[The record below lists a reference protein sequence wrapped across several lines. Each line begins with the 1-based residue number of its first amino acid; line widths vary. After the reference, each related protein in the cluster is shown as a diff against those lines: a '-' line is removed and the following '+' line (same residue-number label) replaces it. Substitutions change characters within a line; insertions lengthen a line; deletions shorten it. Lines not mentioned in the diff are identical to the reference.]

1 MTTNNKPMTV
11 AIIGGGFSGT
21 MTAVQLMRK
30 AKHPLKVILIERNE
44 RIAKGVAYG
53 TLCPLHLLNVPAKD
67 MSALPDDSQHF
78 FKWAKEQDPSVT
90 EATFVPRMRYGAYI
104 EHILNETLSHKAS
117 TIEFR
122 RLQGEVKSI
131 QIANDGK
138 SGCIHLSYGEQVV
151 ADRIV
156 LALGN
161 LAPANVRIRDP
172 KFYATANYV
181 RDSWSKAALPKLS
194 ADAPILLVG
203 TGLTMIDKALELKL
217 SGHKGTIYALSRHGY
232 LPNVHIP
239 GTVRLPVPFEPNKLP
254 STVLALTKQIRQLV
268 KNVEASNEANWRQ
281 AVDSIRPVTQELWQL
296 WNNTEKKRFIRHMRC
311 IWDVHRHRIAPE
323 VGAMIDTMIKAGQ
336 LKIIAARVIAIEED
350 GADITVTISPR
361 GKNKEEVLNVKR
373 VINCTGADS
382 NVKTIDE
389 PLVEHLRN
397 TGLLCADTFGLGPTI
412 TNDWALVD
420 KQGKASSVIYVVG
433 PLLKGQLWESIA
445 VPELRGQA
453 SQLAD
458 HLITSPLCHSEQREE
473 SAATKGS
480 SS

>member
-1 MTTNNKPMTV
+1 MNDKPMTI

-30 AKHPLKVILIERNE
+30 KVSYPLKVILIERNE

-67 MSALPDDSQHF
+67 MSAFPDNSQHF

-104 EHILNETLSHKAS
+104 EHILNDTLCHKAAN
-117 TIEFR
+117 IDFR
-122 RLQGEVKSI
+122 RLHGEVKTIELIDSNSQGRI
-131 QIANDGK
+131 ELKDGQE
-138 SGCIHLSYGEQVV
+138 II

-161 LAPANVRIRDP
+161 LAPANVRIKDP
-172 KFYATANYV
+172 QFYASKNYV
-181 RDSWSKAALPKLS
+181 RDSWSKAPLPAIS

-217 SGHKGTIYALSRHGY
+217 QGHKGTIHALSRHGY

-239 GTVRLPVPFEPNKLP
+239 GITRLPVPFDPKELP
-254 STVLALTKQIRQLV
+254 TTVRDLTKRIRTLV
-268 KNVEASNEANWRQ
+268 KKVESTNEANWRQ
-281 AVDSIRPVTQELWQL
+281 AVDSIRPVTQELWKL
-296 WNNTEKKRFIRHMRC
+296 WNDTEKKRFIRHMRC

-323 VGAMIDTMIKAGQ
+323 VGAMIDTMIKSGQ
-336 LKIIAARVIAIEED
+336 LNIHAGRVISIEEK
-350 GADITVTISPR
+350 GADIAVTICRR
-361 GKNKEEVLNVKR
+361 GKHNEEILTVSR

-389 PLVEHLRN
+389 PLVDQLRKADI
-397 TGLLCADTFGLGPTI
+397 LLADNFGLGPKI
-412 TNDWALVD
+412 TDNWALID
-420 KQGKASSVIYVVG
+420 KDGKTSDVIYVVG

-445 VPELRGQA
+445 VPELREQA
-453 SQLAD
+453 AQLAD
-458 HLITSPLCHSEQREE
+458 HLIKAKNPVLG
-473 SAATKGS
+473 SA
-480 SS
+480 

>member
-1 MTTNNKPMTV
+1 MTSNNKPMTI

-30 AKHPLKVILIERNE
+30 TTHPLRVILIERNE

-67 MSALPDDSQHF
+67 MSAFPDDNQHF

-104 EHILNETLSHKAS
+104 EHILNETLSHKKA

-122 RLQGEVKSI
+122 RLQGEVKNI
-131 QIANDGK
+131 QIADDGK
-138 SGCIHLSYGEQVV
+138 SGSIDLAYGERVI

-161 LAPANVRIRDP
+161 LAPANVRIKDA
-172 KFYATANYV
+172 KFYTSENYV
-181 RDSWSKAALPKLS
+181 RDSWSKAPLPKMPV
-194 ADAPILLVG
+194 DAPMLLVG

-217 SGHKGTIYALSRHGY
+217 SGHKGIIYALSRHGY

-239 GTVRLPVPFEPNKLP
+239 GIVRLPVPFESNNLP
-254 STVLALTKQIRQLV
+254 TTVLALMKQIRQLV
-268 KNVEASNEANWRQ
+268 KSVEASNEANWRQ
-281 AVDSIRPVTQELWQL
+281 AVDSIRPVTQELWKR
-296 WNNTEKKRFIRHMRC
+296 WSDTEKRRFIRHIRC
-311 IWDVHRHRIAPE
+311 LWDVHRHRIAPE
-323 VGAMIDTMIKAGQ
+323 VSAMIDTMIKDGQ
-336 LKIIAARVIAIEED
+336 LKIIAARVISMEETTT
-350 GADITVTISPR
+350 DIKVTISPR
-361 GKNKEEVLNVKR
+361 GKKQEEVLSVQR

-389 PLVEHLRN
+389 PLVEQLRN
-397 TGLLCADTFGLGPTI
+397 AGLLCADVFGLGPTI
-412 TNDWALVD
+412 TDTWALVD
-420 KQGKASSVIYVVG
+420 KQGQASSVVYVVG

-453 SQLAD
+453 AQLAE
-458 HLITSPLCHSEQREE
+458 HLITSPLCHSERSEE
-473 SAATKGS
+473 SAAAK
-480 SS
+480 

>member
-1 MTTNNKPMTV
+1 MMTI

-30 AKHPLKVILIERNE
+30 ASQPLKVILIERNE

-67 MSALPDDSQHF
+67 MSAFPDDSQHF
-78 FKWAKEQDPSVT
+78 FKWAKDQDAAVT

-104 EHILNETLSHKAS
+104 EHILNDTLSHKAPN
-117 TIEFR
+117 IEFR
-122 RLQGEVKSI
+122 RLHGEVKNISLV
-131 QIANDGK
+131 NDGK
-138 SGCIHLSYGEQVV
+138 QGRIELNNGEEVI

-161 LAPANVRIRDP
+161 LAPANVRIKNP
-172 KFYATANYV
+172 QFYESKNYV
-181 RDSWSKAALPKLS
+181 RDSWSKESRPPIS

-217 SGHKGTIYALSRHGY
+217 QGHEGTIYALSRHGY
-232 LPNVHIP
+232 LPSVHIP
-239 GTVRLPVPFEPNKLP
+239 GIVRLPNPFENANLP
-254 STVLALTKQIRQLV
+254 KTVLELTKYIRAMV
-268 KNVEASNEANWRQ
+268 KRVEDSREANWRQ
-281 AVDSIRPVTQELWQL
+281 AVDSIRPVTQQL
-296 WNNTEKKRFIRHMRC
+296 WKTWNTTERRRFIRHMRC

-323 VGAMIDTMIKAGQ
+323 VGAMIDSMIKAGQ
-336 LKIIAARVIAIEED
+336 LKIVAARVVSMEENAS
-350 GADITVTISPR
+350 GIKVTVSPR
-361 GKNKEEVLNVKR
+361 GHHKETSFEVNR

-389 PLVEHLRN
+389 PLVEQLRN
-397 TGLLCADTFGLGPTI
+397 QGLLCADTFGLGPTI
-412 TNDWALVD
+412 TDTWALID
-420 KQGKASSVIYVVG
+420 QQGKASDVVYVVG

-453 SQLAD
+453 AQLAD
-458 HLITSPLCHSEQREE
+458 HLITSNDRVSLCHSE
-473 SAATKGS
+473 SA
-480 SS
+480 